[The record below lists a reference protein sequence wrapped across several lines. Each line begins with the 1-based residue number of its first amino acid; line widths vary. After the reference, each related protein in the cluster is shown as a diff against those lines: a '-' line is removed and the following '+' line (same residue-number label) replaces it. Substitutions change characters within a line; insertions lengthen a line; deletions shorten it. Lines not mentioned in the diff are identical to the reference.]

1 MTVGG
6 ANRRRKADGI
16 QAKKM
21 SSNCSVKSND
31 RHPSWTLGPKDRSLM
46 AGQDMI
52 STALAD
58 VLTRNKWESIGI

>member
-1 MTVGG
+1 MTLGG

-21 SSNCSVKSND
+21 SSNCNVKSND
-31 RHPSWTLGPKDRSLM
+31 RHPSWTLGPKDRSLV

-52 STALAD
+52 LTALAD
-58 VLTRNKWESIGI
+58 LLASDE